1 MIFNNECDRKIMKD
15 IFQNHHETFELVD
28 KVMNEHNDMKVRL
41 AVIEEREEAKRNT
54 LEGKIAQL

>member
-1 MIFNNECDRKIMKD
+1 MKD